1 MTIDSLSLYSA
12 GAANTGTSKTAGKSE
27 LGMDDFIKLMVAQM
41 SNQDMNNP
49 MDNTQFLTQMA
60 QFSMIQAI
68 SDMQNTSLTSYSVG
82 LVGKEVT
89 VATTNI
95 DGTLNSVTGLVE
107 EVHLFNGKAK
117 VVVEGAQYDLSS
129 IMIVKEPNILI
140 PDIDITA
147 PETPGIPETPEIPET
162 DPVKPDTAVPPEEK
176 EPTTEEVTGNE

>member
-12 GAANTGTSKTAGKSE
+12 GAAGSGTSKTAGKSE

-89 VATTNI
+89 VATTNS

-129 IMIVKEPNILI
+129 VMIVKEPKLLVPDASLINQLI
-140 PDIDITA
+140 PQT
-147 PETPGIPETPEIPET
+147 EQTTQ
-162 DPVKPDTAVPPEEK
+162 PEEVV
-176 EPTTEEVTGNE
+176 EPEEIQPVAEETQPEAEEVTGNE

>member
-95 DGTLNSVTGLVE
+95 DG
-107 EVHLFNGKAK
+107 
-117 VVVEGAQYDLSS
+117 LSS
-129 IMIVKEPNILI
+129 
-140 PDIDITA
+140 
-147 PETPGIPETPEIPET
+147 
-162 DPVKPDTAVPPEEK
+162 
-176 EPTTEEVTGNE
+176 TTENVVSFIGRQILDHWSPSNFPWLNPEVIDATLEQGGMNFLHGWENFCEDWERRNFRKR

>member
-68 SDMQNTSLTSYSVG
+68 SDMQNTSLTRYSVG

-89 VATTNI
+89 VATTNS

-129 IMIVKEPNILI
+129 IMIVKEPKLLVPDASLINQLI
-140 PDIDITA
+140 PQTGQTTQ
-147 PETPGIPETPEIPET
+147 PE
-162 DPVKPDTAVPPEEK
+162 AVAEPEEIQPVA
-176 EPTTEEVTGNE
+176 EETQPASEEVTGNE